1 MKLRFEGNGSN
12 QCLQLCAHIKSRVYE
27 VPTLNPMSFLFYT
40 KSAIISGVA
49 CKREWAIWMG
59 RCGMDIIKLSHKSP
73 SAKEWTTRK
82 STGKSE
88 LKASV
93 AVDVSEMAWNL
104 SHWQDDNVWK
114 VLWDGPMGQEQTKD
128 QVTTLHQ
135 KTKQDSKRGMLL
147 EKRRRTSTKV
157 PPQKQL
163 CCFADNSR
171 AAATG
176 SAHFKIDLKIGLIKV
191 ESF

>member
-1 MKLRFEGNGSN
+1 MKFLLWT
-12 QCLQLCAHIKSRVYE
+12 QWA
-27 VPTLNPMSFLFYT
+27 FLFYT

-114 VLWDGPMGQEQTKD
+114 VLWDGPMGQEQAIQRTKWLRCTKK
-128 QVTTLHQ
+128 QNKIANEACFWRKEEEHQQKCRHKSNFAVLQTT
-135 KTKQDSKRGMLL
+135 
-147 EKRRRTSTKV
+147 
-157 PPQKQL
+157 
-163 CCFADNSR
+163 